1 MKRPGARAP
10 GRMELLMSPGVRS
23 SMLLGVKEG
32 KVMAVAGRLRKIAA
46 AIGPGA
52 GQAVRIPR
60 VAHSN
65 WREEVYVVYYVGK
78 GKFSSPPNLN
88 VDPNHLEFYINLQ
101 MDGYDLNGN
110 WFGYQ
115 LGVHHS
121 QSTIEDFLRI
131 PPPPQGAFD
140 DPHSPV
146 PHPDVK
152 EYTKGVWTFADGSEI
167 FAVGPA
173 KSHLVPFNDGSF
185 LFMVTTGQTITN
197 GTGRYEGC
205 AGIKEATGTTLIPA
219 GVLQPGKFPIPGLEF
234 EAKTIET
241 FRIVKRQDMKPPPP
255 PPPSQDQGQK
265 EGEAQGAQGSYES
278 QDETSKP
285 KMKKS

>member
-1 MKRPGARAP
+1 
-10 GRMELLMSPGVRS
+10 
-23 SMLLGVKEG
+23 
-32 KVMAVAGRLRKIAA
+32 MAVAGRLRKIAA

-52 GQAVRIPR
+52 GQGIRIPR

-78 GKFSSPPNLN
+78 GKFSSPPNFE
-88 VDPNHLEFYINLQ
+88 VSPDRLEFYINLQ
-101 MDGYDLNGN
+101 MDGYDFNGN

-121 QSTIEDFLRI
+121 LSSFEDFRSV

-140 DPHSPV
+140 DPASPV
-146 PHPDVK
+146 PQPPVK
-152 EYTKGVWTFADGSEI
+152 EYTKGVWTFPDGSEI

-205 AGIKEATGTTLIPA
+205 AGIKEATGTTLIPP
-219 GVLQPGKFPIPGLEF
+219 GLIQSGKFPIPGLEF

-241 FRIVKRQDMKPPPP
+241 FRIVKRQDIGPFPPPP
-255 PPPSQDQGQK
+255 GEGQ
-265 EGEAQGAQGSYES
+265 S
-278 QDETSKP
+278 QDESAQAGETSKT
-285 KMKKS
+285 KAKK

>member
-1 MKRPGARAP
+1 
-10 GRMELLMSPGVRS
+10 
-23 SMLLGVKEG
+23 
-32 KVMAVAGRLRKIAA
+32 MAGSGNTVTGHLHEIAA

-65 WREEVYVVYYVGK
+65 WREEVYVAYYVGK

-88 VDPNHLEFYINLQ
+88 VNPDQLEFYINLQ

-121 QSTIEDFLRI
+121 RSTIEDFLKT
-131 PPPPQGAFD
+131 PPSPEGAFD
-140 DPHSPV
+140 DPNSAV
-146 PHPDVK
+146 PQPSVK
-152 EYTKGVWTFADGSEI
+152 EYTKGVWTFPDGSAI

-205 AGIKEATGTTLIPA
+205 AGIKEATGTTLIPP

-234 EAKTIET
+234 EARTIET
-241 FRIVKRQDMKPPPP
+241 FRIVKRQDMR
-255 PPPSQDQGQK
+255 PPPSQDQAK
-265 EGEAQGAQGSYES
+265 EAGEAEEGPGNYES
-278 QDETSKP
+278 PAETNRP
-285 KMKKS
+285 RAKKS